1 MLFGVLV
8 LSSGVAVKDVAAQS
22 PSPAAAL
29 AFSVQPAT
37 VTAGSVIFPAPRVVL
52 RDQSGALISSPVV
65 VTVELVNAPAGVSL
79 SGSLTATSVNGVA
92 TFSDLSLSAPATG
105 LVLLAR
111 SEGAS
116 QALSSSF
123 SVQRLLLDGGFEQQ
137 AEAQNVRYVSQPDG
151 ARWGAGWN
159 NWGWNSW
166 NYMTSAGAWS
176 GGGVALTED
185 FTTGWKWARSGNAFG
200 IVGVRS
206 TLSQS
211 FTATQD
217 GIGTLSWFDANRSS
231 WREHTWFG
239 RPNDYSVTV
248 TDTNGNVQ
256 VLGNY
261 TSEVY
266 LGLASNSWVNAGDD
280 RFSLAGKQGW
290 FARSSADF
298 TLAAGMTYTLRFNSL
313 SPYITNSAGEVTGTD
328 DRVTLLDDIVLSTRT
343 MPIPTPTPTPT
354 ATSTQTPDSGESP
367 SALPTPTPTPTPTS
381 TPTPGGRLLWSNQIK
396 STASTLMVASQGV
409 ANTWDA
415 VLRRLEQSNVCR
427 SQMKLDELELASRRW
442 QRKIQTQVKQT
453 VLPLARRRKTPCAV
467 RRVGRA
473 SATIRRL
480 VAAYASE
487 GRKVARA
494 VDRCSST

>member
-1 MLFGVLV
+1 MVD
-8 LSSGVAVKDVAAQS
+8 DVAAQA
-22 PSPAAAL
+22 PSPGAAL

-37 VTAGSVIFPAPRVVL
+37 VTVGAVIFPAPRVVL

-116 QALSSSF
+116 QVLSSSF
-123 SVQRLLLDGGFEQQ
+123 SSQALLVDGGFEQQ

-166 NYMTSAGAWS
+166 NYMTSAGVWS

-248 TDTNGNVQ
+248 TDTNGNIQ

-298 TLAAGMTYTLRFNSL
+298 TLAAGMSYTLRFNSL

-328 DRVTLLDDIVLSTRT
+328 DRVTLLDDIVLTTRSL
-343 MPIPTPTPTPT
+343 PTPTPTPT
-354 ATSTQTPDSGESP
+354 ATPDTGSSP
-367 SALPTPTPTPTPTS
+367 SSVPTPTPTHTPTAVPTLTPTATPTPTPPLS
-381 TPTPGGRLLWSNQIK
+381 GVAKWK
-396 STASTLMVASQGV
+396 KEVDSTATKLMAASQGV
-409 ANTWDA
+409 ANTWET
-415 VLRRLEQSNVCR
+415 VLRRIAESNSCS
-427 SQMKLDELELASRRW
+427 SQMQVDELERASRRW
-442 QRKIQTQVKQT
+442 QRKIQTQVRQE
-453 VLPLARRRKTPCAV
+453 VLPLAKRRKTPCAIRKV
-467 RRVGRA
+467 RRA
-473 SATIRRL
+473 SAAVRRL

-487 GRKVARA
+487 GRKLARA
-494 VDRCSST
+494 ADRCSST